1 MTQNILVIPAD
12 AVVADYIEMAQTNN
26 CVGIL
31 RGIPAKLQ
39 AQADAEGWVLP
50 HVYAEPIPETVAT
63 SEAAPGEP

>member
-1 MTQNILVIPAD
+1 MSQNILVIPANS
-12 AVVADYIEMAQTNN
+12 VVEDYIAMAQEKG

-50 HVYAEPIPETVAT
+50 HVYAEPIPQPVTPDQV
-63 SEAAPGEP
+63 

>member
-1 MTQNILVIPAD
+1 MSQNILVIPAN
-12 AVVADYIEMAQTNN
+12 AVVEDYIAMAQEKG

-50 HVYAEPIPETVAT
+50 HVYVEPIPEPVTPDQV
-63 SEAAPGEP
+63 